1 MSAEAAKI
9 GYESSLLWTNK
20 LNRYVAVVDLV
31 LCSSMCAQHCL
42 PGMCIPTLSA
52 SCLLHATPSHDWA
65 PCITFHTGEDVHLHI
80 PEPFILEAIEKVGLS
95 NAACACRLTMRR
107 QNGSHPASA
116 GPRSAANGNGTV
128 GGSSN
133 YVI

>member
-1 MSAEAAKI
+1 LGSSLLLARMSAEAAKI

-20 LNRYVAVVDLV
+20 LN
-31 LCSSMCAQHCL
+31 
-42 PGMCIPTLSA
+42 
-52 SCLLHATPSHDWA
+52 
-65 PCITFHTGEDVHLHI
+65 
-80 PEPFILEAIEKVGLS
+80 
-95 NAACACRLTMRR
+95 RLTMRR